1 MKLEPQTSIYETT
14 IENAELEAALESR
27 EVTKAAASAARTNH
41 AAADEHAKGLAEG
54 LDLGD
59 DAPVRV
65 GRFVL
70 TRKPV
75 AARSV
80 AFDTEPT
87 TRLTIRTVDLEGDQ

>member
-1 MKLEPQTSIYETT
+1 MRLVPQASLYEAT
-14 IENAELEAALESR
+14 IENAELEQALEDRERQRNAVASSR
-27 EVTKAAASAARTNH
+27 KRFREIDDRTKLLV
-41 AAADEHAKGLAEG
+41 AD

-65 GRFVL
+65 GRFL
-70 TRKPV
+70 ITRTAV

-87 TRLTIRTVDLEGDQ
+87 TRLTIRTLEDAP

>member
-1 MKLEPQTSIYETT
+1 MRLVPQASLYEAT
-14 IENAELEAALESR
+14 IENAELEQALEDR
-27 EVTKAAASAARTNH
+27 ERQRNAVAASRKRFREIDDRTKLLV
-41 AAADEHAKGLAEG
+41 AD

-65 GRFVL
+65 GRFL
-70 TRKPV
+70 ITRTAV

-87 TRLTIRTVDLEGDQ
+87 TRLTIRTLEDAP